1 MEITRTVDHAL
12 YPRRALTEATH
23 AYRDYCDV
31 KITPITSH
39 KSHLKISVKQ
49 QADAASAREVIL
61 EFLNYALDKS
71 IHIHLENE

>member
-31 KITPITSH
+31 KITPFTSQ

-49 QADAASAREVIL
+49 AHAASAREVIL